1 MREQGAGLARQLYIP
16 AVLCTALW
24 GSAAPCIKKGYL
36 LFGIGAGQAFS
47 QLLFAGWRFALAG
60 LLMLL
65 VARCKG
71 RRIVPRRTEWRPI
84 LWLSLFQSMIQYVC
98 YYIGLSATTGTKG
111 AVLSGTQSF
120 FALILAHL
128 CLKNDKLDRN
138 KALGC
143 ALGFAGVLVLGMG
156 GLNSFSLVGD
166 GLVLLSAASAGAGA
180 LVSRIFTP
188 GRDPMLLTGWQLLI
202 GGLFLLAVGTAGGGR
217 LTAVTLPGVLLLGYM
232 IVLSAAAFTIWTAL
246 LGKFPVGKVSL
257 FGFLIPVF
265 GTVFSA
271 LVLRENV
278 FTPRNM
284 AALALVSGGI
294 ALSNTVRGSKAGG
307 E

>member
-60 LLMLL
+60 LLVLL

-111 AVLSGTQSF
+111 AVL
-120 FALILAHL
+120 
-128 CLKNDKLDRN
+128 
-138 KALGC
+138 
-143 ALGFAGVLVLGMG
+143 
-156 GLNSFSLVGD
+156 
-166 GLVLLSAASAGAGA
+166 
-180 LVSRIFTP
+180 
-188 GRDPMLLTGWQLLI
+188 
-202 GGLFLLAVGTAGGGR
+202 
-217 LTAVTLPGVLLLGYM
+217 
-232 IVLSAAAFTIWTAL
+232 
-246 LGKFPVGKVSL
+246 
-257 FGFLIPVF
+257 
-265 GTVFSA
+265 
-271 LVLRENV
+271 
-278 FTPRNM
+278 
-284 AALALVSGGI
+284 
-294 ALSNTVRGSKAGG
+294 
-307 E
+307 